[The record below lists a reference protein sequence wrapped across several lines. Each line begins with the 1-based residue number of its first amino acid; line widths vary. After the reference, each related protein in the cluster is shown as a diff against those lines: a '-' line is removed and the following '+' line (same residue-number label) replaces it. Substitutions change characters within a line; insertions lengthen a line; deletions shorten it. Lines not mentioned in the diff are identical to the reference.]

1 MQTGRITARIF
12 ASIAARVAMAVLFVF
27 CNAFFVRARDSRA
40 NEIERVRVHFPFD
53 NAELRS
59 NYMNNE
65 SSLISL
71 RQLLEATDGNIDVEV
86 IAYSSPEGNES
97 YNKSLSARRAAS
109 VKNFVLSLFP
119 DSKPTVKV
127 ISVSEAWDQ
136 FRAYVAADK
145 SLDAASRSEL
155 LLVIDSDSKADEK
168 ESLVKS
174 DPNYKRLYSKYFRS
188 LRYAEISLKLSSA
201 AVFGLVNTNA
211 SVPGMGVSFANGSSK
226 LDLTNKETVD
236 ALNAMVAFFRENPSA
251 ADDYVIAGAASPEG
265 PTSANNRLAL
275 MRAKAV
281 ADYISEKAPE
291 LKGKL
296 HIKAAGEDW
305 NGLRNAIL
313 AEDSLSSTD
322 KQQLCAIID
331 SNASADEKEAAL
343 KNHPAYQTVRDNCF
357 GALRRQ
363 SIVPADSAT
372 SSSTAAASA
381 TAEGKDTASS
391 SDKGVAGMG
400 VSFRNG
406 SSKLDPNYKDNRK
419 ALDEMVAFFR
429 ENPSAADE
437 YDIVGAASPD
447 GPTSVNDRLARER
460 AQAVADYIS
469 EQAPELK
476 DRLHTRSAGE
486 DWNGLRKA
494 VLAEDSLSDKD
505 KKELCE
511 IIDSNASADEK
522 EKALKNHPAYET
534 VREKCFDP
542 LRSQSIGLAEDR
554 NETTEA
560 PAELEEVVE
569 KNDTTTTTQIV
580 NKDTL
585 SRIERLPGIY
595 TKAVK
600 QGEDSVAEYIPVEE
614 PQYDTIINKVPVVAA
629 TYNFLPNL
637 ATVGTG
643 FHVVPIQAG
652 IDVPVGDH
660 WSIYADYLGTAPWR
674 AWDNNAEC
682 AELLHWTLGT
692 RWYPGS
698 KFATPFNPGGTE
710 RILEGWY
717 ASLSVGAG
725 YYDFE
730 HNGKGYQGEEIL
742 ASLGLGYSLVFNE
755 NWSMNFGIGFG
766 PMFTQWR
773 YYIEKTSNQHLI
785 YQYSGKSQYFGVTD
799 AKITLTYLFHANK
812 KKEVRK

>member
-12 ASIAARVAMAVLFVF
+12 ASIAAKVAMAVLFVF

-59 NYMNNE
+59 NYMDNE

-109 VKNFVLSLFP
+109 VKSYILSLVP
-119 DSKPTVKV
+119 DSNPTIKV
-127 ISVSEAWDQ
+127 VPASESWDQ
-136 FRAYVAADK
+136 FRAYIVSDRT
-145 SLDAASRSEL
+145 LDASSRSEL
-155 LLVIDSDSKADEK
+155 LLIIDSESAADEK
-168 ESLVKS
+168 EALIKADS
-174 DPNYKRLYSKYFRS
+174 NYNRLYSRYFRS
-188 LRYAEISLKLSSA
+188 LRYADISLRIKNPALLALFNGDSRLSSP
-201 AVFGLVNTNA
+201 VVYFPVGSKNI
-211 SVPGMGVSFANGSSK
+211 VPGYMG
-226 LDLTNKETVD
+226 NK
-236 ALNAMVAFFRENPSA
+236 
-251 ADDYVIAGAASPEG
+251 
-265 PTSANNRLAL
+265 NNL
-275 MRAKAV
+275 
-281 ADYISEKAPE
+281 E
-291 LKGKL
+291 
-296 HIKAAGEDW
+296 
-305 NGLRNAIL
+305 
-313 AEDSLSSTD
+313 
-322 KQQLCAIID
+322 
-331 SNASADEKEAAL
+331 
-343 KNHPAYQTVRDNCF
+343 
-357 GALRRQ
+357 
-363 SIVPADSAT
+363 
-372 SSSTAAASA
+372 
-381 TAEGKDTASS
+381 
-391 SDKGVAGMG
+391 
-400 VSFRNG
+400 
-406 SSKLDPNYKDNRK
+406 
-419 ALDEMVAFFR
+419 EMVAFFR
-429 ENPSAADE
+429 ENPSAAED
-437 YDIVGAASPD
+437 YVIVGASSPE
-447 GPTSVNDRLARER
+447 GPVSVNDPLAIMR
-460 AQAVADYIS
+460 ASVMADYIA
-469 EQAPELK
+469 ERVPEVRGKL
-476 DRLHTRSAGE
+476 RIRSVGE
-486 DWNGLRKA
+486 DWAGLRAA
-494 VLAEDSLSDKD
+494 VLGENSLTDDEKQ
-505 KKELCE
+505 EICE
-511 IIDSNASADEK
+511 IIDSNASATSK
-522 EKALKNHPAYET
+522 KAALKQHPAYNT
-534 VREKCFDP
+534 VSSKCFP
-542 LRSQSIGLAEDR
+542 VLRRQSLAPAEDR

-569 KNDTTTTTQIV
+569 QNDTTTTTQIV
-580 NKDTL
+580 SKDTL

-614 PQYDTIINKVPVVAA
+614 PQYDTIVNKVPVVAA

-652 IDVPVGDH
+652 IEVPVGNH

-773 YYIEKTSNQHLI
+773 YYIEKTSNQHLV

>member
-1 MQTGRITARIF
+1 MQTGRITAKIL
-12 ASIAARVAMAVLFVF
+12 ASIAAKVAMAVLLVF
-27 CNAFFVRARDSRA
+27 FNAFFVRARDIVAS
-40 NEIERVRVHFPFD
+40 EVERVRVHFPFD
-53 NAELRS
+53 NAQLRS
-59 NYMNNE
+59 DYMQNE

-86 IAYSSPEGNES
+86 IAYSSPEGNEA
-97 YNKSLSARRAAS
+97 YNKALSARRAAS
-109 VKNFVLSLFP
+109 VRDFVLSLFP

-136 FRAYVAADK
+136 FRAYVVADK
-145 SLDAASRSEL
+145 TLDAASRSEL
-155 LLVIDSDSKADEK
+155 LLVIDSDSNADEK
-168 ESLVKS
+168 ESLIKADS
-174 DPNYKRLYSKYFRS
+174 NYKRLYSKYFRS
-188 LRYAEISLKLSSA
+188 LRYADISLKLNNA
-201 AVFGLVNTNA
+201 AVFGLINTNT

-226 LDLTNKETVD
+226 IDLSNKQTVD
-236 ALNAMVAFFRENPSA
+236 ALNAMIAFFRENPSA
-251 ADDYVIAGAASPEG
+251 ADDYVIVGAASPEG

-305 NGLRNAIL
+305 NGLRSAI
-313 AEDSLSSTD
+313 
-322 KQQLCAIID
+322 
-331 SNASADEKEAAL
+331 
-343 KNHPAYQTVRDNCF
+343 
-357 GALRRQ
+357 
-363 SIVPADSAT
+363 
-372 SSSTAAASA
+372 
-381 TAEGKDTASS
+381 
-391 SDKGVAGMG
+391 
-400 VSFRNG
+400 
-406 SSKLDPNYKDNRK
+406 
-419 ALDEMVAFFR
+419 
-429 ENPSAADE
+429 
-437 YDIVGAASPD
+437 
-447 GPTSVNDRLARER
+447 
-460 AQAVADYIS
+460 
-469 EQAPELK
+469 
-476 DRLHTRSAGE
+476 
-486 DWNGLRKA
+486 
-494 VLAEDSLSDKD
+494 LAEDSLSDKD
-505 KKELCE
+505 KKEICE
-511 IIDSNASADEK
+511 IIDSNASAEEK
-522 EKALKNHPAYET
+522 EAALKSHPSYET
-534 VREKCFDP
+534 VRENCFDP
-542 LRSQSIGLAEDR
+542 LRRQSIAPAEDR
-554 NETTEA
+554 NKATEA
-560 PAELEEVVE
+560 PAEVEEIVE
-569 KNDTTTTTQIV
+569 QEDTVSTIV
-580 NKDTL
+580 SKDTL
-585 SRIERLPGIY
+585 RRIERLPGIY

-614 PQYDTIINKVPVVAA
+614 PQYDTIVNKVPVVAA

-637 ATVGTG
+637 ATVGTS
-643 FHVVPIQAG
+643 FHVLPIQAG
-652 IDVPVGDH
+652 IEVPVGDH

-698 KFATPFNPGGTE
+698 KFASPFNPGGTE

-717 ASLSVGAG
+717 ASLSLGGG

-773 YYIEKTSNQHLI
+773 YYIEKTSNQHLV
-785 YQYSGKSQYFGVTD
+785 YQYSGKSQYFGITD